1 MSEEHREKV
10 ILNLRQSTSTRKV
23 NIGSFWSDEIAA
35 LLGSVF
41 AFGDSS
47 KVSTVEDNLLNE
59 AQSIASLLAKST
71 EELTSV
77 VAGLDGGYI
86 KPAPGGGKNV
96 PCSPSC
102 AFLFS
107 Q

>member
-1 MSEEHREKV
+1 M
-10 ILNLRQSTSTRKV
+10 

-35 LLGSVF
+35 LLGRVF
-41 AFGDSS
+41 ASGDSS
-47 KVSTVEDNLLNE
+47 KVSTVEDILLNE

-86 KPAPGGGKNV
+86 KPAPGGGKNL
-96 PCSPSC
+96 PCSLS
-102 AFLFS
+102 FLLMFS